1 MRIKV
6 INGPNINM
14 IGTREPSIYGAKSL
28 ADINASLVEL
38 GKEHGIELEFYQSN
52 SEGDLVG
59 EIQRAKDTAQ
69 GIIINA
75 AAYTHTSVAIL
86 DAVLCCGVPVI
97 EVHLSNPHAR
107 EPFRHVSYLAKGC
120 KGSIAGFGADSYAL
134 ALLWFARQK
143 GD

>member
-14 IGTREPSIYGAKSL
+14 IGTREPSIYGAQSL

-59 EIQRAKDTAQ
+59 EIQRAKETAE

-97 EVHLSNPHAR
+97 EVHLSNPHATGAFSAR
-107 EPFRHVSYLAKGC
+107 VVSG
-120 KGSIAGFGADSYAL
+120 
-134 ALLWFARQK
+134 
-143 GD
+143 

>member
-14 IGTREPSIYGAKSL
+14 IGTREPSIYGAQSL

-59 EIQRAKDTAQ
+59 EIQRAKETAE

-107 EPFRHVSYLAKGC
+107 EPFRRVSYLAKGC
-120 KGSIAGFGADSYAL
+120 KGSVAGFGADSYAL

-143 GD
+143 GA